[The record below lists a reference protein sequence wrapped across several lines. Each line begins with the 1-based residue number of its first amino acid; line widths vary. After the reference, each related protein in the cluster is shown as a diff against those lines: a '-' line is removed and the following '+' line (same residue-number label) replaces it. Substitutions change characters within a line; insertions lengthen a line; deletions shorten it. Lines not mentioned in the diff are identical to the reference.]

1 MRAQQPQCFSL
12 LNPKVQTYPTRVEIY
27 LHHLDVL
34 LGEQR
39 YQYLYMG
46 FHRQEFQFE
55 YSNSLYDNYEKCI
68 DKGIMY
74 NDAHLVVDTMLIRFR
89 KMIDEKRKAK
99 KNNPEHTSG

>member
-12 LNPKVQTYPTRVEIY
+12 LNPKVQTYPTRVEICW
-27 LHHLDVL
+27 HHLDVL

-55 YSNSLYDNYEKCI
+55 YILLLCSPYLLE
-68 DKGIMY
+68 
-74 NDAHLVVDTMLIRFR
+74 
-89 KMIDEKRKAK
+89 
-99 KNNPEHTSG
+99 